1 MGCSLVSQTAMRIFG
16 VKMLRFSGGVK
27 YGSQRCKS
35 GDRDTQQRR
44 GLPTSADLRSLPK
57 RFLKPA
63 SAELQAV

>member
-1 MGCSLVSQTAMRIFG
+1 
-16 VKMLRFSGGVK
+16 MLRFSGGVK

-63 SAELQAV
+63 SAELQAVWPAAARGLPSGWI